1 MSISN
6 ENLPKS
12 MRYGLHGAT
21 AVQAE
26 TTLARFSSVNGTSFS
41 PTGSNEIRIRVSAN
55 GFLQSEKHYLHF
67 KVTTADA
74 DAVVDT
80 HAGSFFDRVTIE
92 QNGAILEQINSYALY
107 NSIRQNYNNDLN
119 ELYKKEC
126 GSGAAGLAV
135 ENQLGAFGDVSGAD
149 VAALITSINTQK
161 NAFRTAT
168 NGSLLAV
175 DRSAAGAFITS
186 GHSKLFTI
194 QLESGLLL
202 NHHKKCLPDSMNEIE
217 IVLRLAPS
225 TAAMVSAGA
234 ATYTIDNPVLYC
246 PVMNVLNAEVMSSY
260 RSVVGQE
267 GVMISGTTAKT
278 YINAVPLAAGT
289 KTLQI
294 NDRSISCLGLVTALQ
309 PATASST
316 NNKYS
321 VGAYGYTDVT
331 ATDKITSFKHVIQGS
346 NYPQSDIKVSVAS
359 NGLNLGRAQE
369 ETCKALAKHGDDYCK
384 SMISIQT
391 LTQEFDATYAASP
404 ATNGVN
410 MPRGLFSVDLK
421 KMSDNG
427 LRMVGL
433 NTASNSSP
441 SVLELDC
448 TVALQNACTATTFSI
463 VEAFYQMD
471 SLGGFNVAM

>member
-12 MRYGLHGAT
+12 VRYGLHGAT
-21 AVQAE
+21 AVQSE
-26 TTLARFSSVNGTSFS
+26 NTLARFSSVNGTSFS

-55 GFLQSEKHYLHF
+55 GFMQTEKHYLEF
-67 KVTTADA
+67 KVTTATA
-74 DAVVDT
+74 DAQVDT

-92 QNGAILEQINSYALY
+92 QNGAILEQITSYNLY

-119 ELYKKEC
+119 ELYKKEA

-135 ENQLGAFGDVSGAD
+135 EFNPTQIGLATANTAAAVKTVTDAAFTAD
-149 VAALITSINTQK
+149 
-161 NAFRTAT
+161 
-168 NGSLLAV
+168 NGKLFPV
-175 DRSAAGAFITS
+175 DRSAAGAFITQT
-186 GHSKLFTI
+186 HSKIFTI

-202 NHHKKCLPDSMNEIE
+202 NHHKKCLPDGMNELE

-234 ATYTIDNPVLYC
+234 PTYTINNPVLYC
-246 PVMNVLNAEVMSSY
+246 PVMAILNGDVMASY
-260 RSVVGQE
+260 RAVVQKD
-267 GVMISGTTAKT
+267 GVMISGTSAKT
-278 YINAVPLAAGT
+278 YINTVSAAAGT

-294 NDRSISCLGLVTALQ
+294 NDRSISCLGMVTALQ
-309 PATASST
+309 KSVANTT
-316 NNKYS
+316 NNLYS
-321 VGAYGYTDVT
+321 VGSYGYTDVSS
-331 ATDKITSFKHVIQGS
+331 TDKITSFKHMIAGS
-346 NYPQSDIKVSVAS
+346 NYPQSDIKISVAS

-369 ETCKALAKHGDDYCK
+369 ETCKALAKHGEDYCK

-391 LTQEFDATYAASP
+391 LIQQFDSTYAASP
-404 ATNGVN
+404 STNGVN

-448 TVALQNACTATTFSI
+448 TTALAADCTATTFSI

-471 SLGGFNVAM
+471 ALGGFSVAM

>member
-12 MRYGLHGAT
+12 VRYGLHGAT

-41 PTGSNEIRIRVSAN
+41 PTGSNEIRIRVAAN
-55 GFLQSEKHYLHF
+55 GFMQTEKHYLEF
-67 KVTTADA
+67 KVTTATA
-74 DAVVDT
+74 DAQVDT

-92 QNGAILEQINSYALY
+92 QNGAILEQITSYNLY

-119 ELYKKEC
+119 ELYKKEA

-135 ENQLGAFGDVSGAD
+135 EFNPT
-149 VAALITSINTQK
+149 AATLAAGNSAAEIKTMTDLYQ
-161 NAFRTAT
+161 T
-168 NGSLLAV
+168 NNNGKLFAL
-175 DRSAAGAFITS
+175 DKSAAGAFIST
-186 GHSKLFTI
+186 GHSKLFAI

-202 NHHKKCLPDSMNEIE
+202 NHHKKCLPDGMNELE

-246 PVMNVLNAEVMSSY
+246 PVMQILNGDVMSSY
-260 RSVVGQE
+260 RSVVNQD
-267 GVMISGTTAKT
+267 GVMISGTSAKT
-278 YINAVPLAAGT
+278 YINSVASAAGT

-309 PATASST
+309 RATANTT
-316 NNKYS
+316 NDLYS

-346 NYPQSDIKVSVAS
+346 NYPQSDIKISVAS

-369 ETCKALAKHGDDYCK
+369 ETCKALAKHGEDYCK
-384 SMISIQT
+384 SMVSIQT
-391 LTQEFDATYAASP
+391 LTQSSILTYAASP
-404 ATNGVN
+404 STNGLNV
-410 MPRGLFSVDLK
+410 PRGLFSVDLK

-448 TVALQNACTATTFSI
+448 TVALANDCTATTFSI
-463 VEAFYQMD
+463 VEAFFQMD
-471 SLGGFNVAM
+471 SLGGFSVAM